1 MAPIYIET
9 GVGKGGE
16 FVIQIVFTTKKEADF
31 LFHLLCEHG
40 QKNRDTILLERET
53 MITCYSNV
61 WPDFIQQ
68 TLIPAFIQFFVQ
80 IKEPQLL
87 LSIIKE
93 KFYFTDVDEQQQIL
107 HIAQSII
114 EGERD
119 EIPKVKSFEPR
130 DQFLSSAF
138 KSFLH
143 PDLSFNMDSFIIFR
157 LNEYVKRLTEYA
169 EISIEEYKLEQE
181 YQNFIQSL
189 RDYVME
195 NAPKHHTLHILHDH
209 SYFFIFNEEW
219 RKMSYC
225 ELKKYIDR
233 DFIYKHPMYIDSQL
247 LAPLVSIAPLKIFL
261 YTDTEDEG
269 MIQTIQNIFQERVTI
284 CSKDVFDDQKVS
296 F

>member
-1 MAPIYIET
+1 M
-9 GVGKGGE
+9 
-16 FVIQIVFTTKKEADF
+16 IQIIFTTKKEADYM
-31 LFHLLCEHG
+31 LYLLCECG
-40 QKNRDTILLERET
+40 QKKRDTIFLERET
-53 MITCYSNV
+53 MITCYSNE
-61 WPDFIQQ
+61 WPRFIHDI
-68 TLIPAFIQFFVQ
+68 LIPSLIQFFAQ

-93 KFYFTDVDEQQQIL
+93 KFYFTDEDEQQQIL

-130 DQFLSSAF
+130 DEFLYSAF
-138 KSFLH
+138 NSFLH

-157 LNEYVKRLTEYA
+157 LSKYLKRLTEYA

-189 RDYVME
+189 RDYVMQ
-195 NAPKHHTLHILHDH
+195 NTPKHKTLHILHDY

-219 RKMSYC
+219 RKMSYS

-233 DFIYKHPMYIDSQL
+233 DFIYRHPMYIDSQL

-261 YTDTEDEG
+261 YTDQQDEG
-269 MIQTIQNIFQERVTI
+269 MIQTIINIFQERVTI
-284 CSKDVFDDQKVS
+284 YSKDVFDDQKVS